1 MQLVTSRV
9 VAEKLTSYLCH
20 ELEIAELVGWAE
32 NIMMDGDFEEDN
44 YEILR
49 DIVGRLGVADVK
61 TFGITWEECER
72 FLNQLGYSVKIQ
84 VCQN

>member
-1 MQLVTSRV
+1 MQLVTSKV
-9 VAEKLTSYLCH
+9 VVEKLTSYLRH
-20 ELEIAELVGWAE
+20 ELELAELVGWAE
-32 NIMMDGDFEEDN
+32 NVMMDGDFEEDN
-44 YEILR
+44 YETLR